1 MGQWVNP
8 NKRGAANMAREVLK
22 NARQKAG
29 MTQQQVADVLGIS
42 LRYYQNIEAGTR
54 TGDFVI
60 WDSLEEIMEVHQRKL
75 REISEIHLD
84 PKDNQ

>member
-1 MGQWVNP
+1 
-8 NKRGAANMAREVLK
+8 MAREILK

-75 REISEIHLD
+75 REISEIG
-84 PKDNQ
+84 